1 MSGAT
6 TKRAAIWKACQGV
19 KSSVATMKT
28 ILVFTLMSLL
38 CSFGASLS
46 GHLSGYAS
54 TMRTRFRVDS
64 RGRGSNGFRMERLRR
79 PARPPSAFGFCRSTF
94 AVLAPRRLEGSCAQ
108 SGSRP
113 EPRLGRSPSLGLSS
127 FRCWLPCLLEERRQ
141 RGLQRGVASICDGS
155 HRSGGL

>member
-6 TKRAAIWKACQGV
+6 TNRVAIWKVCQGV

-38 CSFGASLS
+38 RSFGASLS

-64 RGRGSNGFRMERLRR
+64 RARGSVM
-79 PARPPSAFGFCRSTF
+79 
-94 AVLAPRRLEGSCAQ
+94 GS
-108 SGSRP
+108 
-113 EPRLGRSPSLGLSS
+113 EWNVFVDRLGRH
-127 FRCWLPCLLEERRQ
+127 R
-141 RGLQRGVASICDGS
+141 
-155 HRSGGL
+155 RSGSVDLRLLCGRHAG